1 MPELSAASLA
11 PLFQAVGEALSQ
23 QRAALNQADSLNGDH
38 GDHMVEIFQVATRAA
53 QEKQESEVAEAM
65 AYAASQLEAL
75 SGNGSAKVYANG
87 LQQMAAQLRRYEI
100 SLDDLVG
107 YIRIELGEGKTN
119 SKAPAPD
126 LAHAGG
132 VLKALVAGLAN
143 WGRVE
148 EGKQPEDNPVDM
160 GVLLEFGMAYLQAKL
175 GGGRRAEV
183 LAEAAAAASPL
194 SKAPQRYQSGKIAIQ
209 AFLEA
214 MQG

>member
-1 MPELSAASLA
+1 MPELSPSSLA
-11 PLFQAVGEALSQ
+11 PLFEAVGEALSQ

-53 QEKQESEVAEAM
+53 QDKQSAGVAEVM

-87 LQQMAAQLRRYEI
+87 LQQMAAQLGRYEI
-100 SLDDLVG
+100 SLDELVG
-107 YIRIELGEGKTN
+107 YIRKSLKESGQVSEPERTHSGE
-119 SKAPAPD
+119 
-126 LAHAGG
+126 
-132 VLKALVAGLAN
+132 VLKALVAGLVN

-148 EGKQPEDNPVDM
+148 EGKAAADNPVDM
-160 GVLLEFGMAYLQAKL
+160 GVLFEFGMAYMQAKIS
-175 GGGRRAEV
+175 GGERAEV
-183 LAEAAAAASPL
+183 LAEAAASVSPL

-214 MQG
+214 MQR